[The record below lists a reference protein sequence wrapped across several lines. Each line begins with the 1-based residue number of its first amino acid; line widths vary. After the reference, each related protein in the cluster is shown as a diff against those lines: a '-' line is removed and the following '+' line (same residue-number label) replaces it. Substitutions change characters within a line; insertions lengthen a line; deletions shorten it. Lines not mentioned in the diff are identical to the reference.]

1 MIEPQLSAEMRKK
14 LYNILA
20 NFVNIVD
27 DCHARGVEPDCNNEI
42 NLIEKVLVTALEEQ
56 RKAVIDEV
64 LDWMDEMPLYI
75 DGVDMSPFRAE
86 LRAKLEAMKGS
97 K

>member
-1 MIEPQLSAEMRKK
+1 MREN

-42 NLIEKVLVTALEEQ
+42 NLIEKVLATVLEEQ
-56 RKAVIDEV
+56 KKAIVEEYGDYRLVVKKRFGYEIGRTLRFFLAPHTQHKKGDDEN
-64 LDWMDEMPLYI
+64 L
-75 DGVDMSPFRAE
+75 
-86 LRAKLEAMKGS
+86 
-97 K
+97 